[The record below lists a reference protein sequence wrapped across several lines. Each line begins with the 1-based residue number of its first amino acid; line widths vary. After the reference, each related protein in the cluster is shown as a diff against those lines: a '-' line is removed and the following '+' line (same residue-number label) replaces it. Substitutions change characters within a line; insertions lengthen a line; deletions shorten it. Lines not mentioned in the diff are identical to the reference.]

1 MPDLALYRF
10 IGDKTLL
17 HLAGKDIE
25 LIRFGQKVE
34 LSDADMAI
42 VGPRVPLL
50 TQDEFASCNFTD
62 AELAAY
68 PTAND
73 AAAAPATFLAKKNKA
88 LEIFLTRLTQAYG
101 PKPVQPT
108 PAPAPAVAAPDA
120 DTQDQHAP
128 ETHTPEEPK

>member
-1 MPDLALYRF
+1 MALYRF

-73 AAAAPATFLAKKNKA
+73 AAAAPASFLAKKQKA
-88 LEIFLTRLTQAYG
+88 LDIFLTKFTEAYA
-101 PKPVQPT
+101 PKPVQPPT
-108 PAPAPAVAAPDA
+108 VTVASEQEP
-120 DTQDQHAP
+120 QDRHAP
-128 ETHTPEEPK
+128 ETHAPEEQK